1 MKVYTNAKIIT
12 MDDEKV
18 IPSGAVVVE
27 EDKIAAVLSMD
38 EYGASTQ
45 NYAGSEEVD
54 CSGKV
59 ILPGL
64 VNAHTHITLWRS
76 FGDITVTR
84 NVATETLMAVRNCFN
99 CLRKGITTVRDL
111 GHNDHVHND
120 MKICAEKG
128 IFLAPRFH
136 CAHTIIAM
144 ANGHAGHFCAC
155 FSTPYELVDEIHR
168 QVNAGTDFI
177 KLIVS
182 HDDLYHLT
190 SRDLTF
196 PWFSQ
201 ADLNLAVS
209 TAHELQAKVSVH
221 ANGAVPIGRS
231 LNAGVDCIEHGI
243 GMTPEQAAQ
252 MKAQGTFYVPTLTG
266 YKENGLP
273 NWRRGDKWVER
284 YHLFWKR
291 HETSFKAAVEAKVT
305 LVAGTDTLGDLNEEI
320 ALMHRF
326 GLTKHE
332 ALATAT
338 INAARCMGMEDRI
351 GSLEAGKLADF
362 IVLTSDPLEELS
374 ALYNVEAISLNGK
387 YIPTWVIDTM
397 VPECDMWAKNW

>member
-12 MDDEKV
+12 MDHEKV
-18 IPSGAVVVE
+18 IPNGAVAV
-27 EDKIAAVLSMD
+27 DGNKIAAVLSMEAYKSD
-38 EYGASTQ
+38 LQSYSGA
-45 NYAGSEEVD
+45 EVTD
-54 CSGKV
+54 CGGKV
-59 ILPGL
+59 IMPGL

-76 FGDITVTR
+76 FGDITITH
-84 NVATETLMAVRNCFN
+84 NVATETMMAVRNCFN
-99 CLRKGITTVRDL
+99 CLRKGITTVRDM
-111 GHNDHVHND
+111 GHNDFVHND

-136 CAHTIIAM
+136 CAHAIIAM
-144 ANGHAGHFCAC
+144 ANGHAGHFCVP

-177 KLIVS
+177 KLVVS

-190 SRDLTF
+190 SQDLTF

-209 TAHELQAKVSVH
+209 TAHELQARVSVH
-221 ANGAVPIGRS
+221 ANGVVPVKRS
-231 LNAGVDCIEHGI
+231 LDAGVDCIEHGI

-273 NWRRGDKWVER
+273 HWRRGDKWVER
-284 YHLFWKR
+284 YHLFWER
-291 HETSFKAAVEAKVT
+291 HKQCFGTAVREGVT

-320 ALMHRF
+320 ALMNHF

-338 INAARCMGMEDRI
+338 INAAKCMGMESRI

-362 IVLTSDPLEELS
+362 IVLAGNPLEDLK
-374 ALYNVEAISLNGK
+374 ALYKVEAISLDGK
-387 YIPTWVIDTM
+387 YIPTRVIDTM
-397 VPECDMWAKNW
+397 VPACELWASNW